1 MDVND
6 IKPSAGN
13 NSSPYIAIALGYV
26 PAGIVFGS
34 ISFIF
39 GIPLYYVIG
48 LSLIVYSGA
57 VQSAFVGFW
66 ASGFSVFGILLTA
79 FLLNSRHS
87 FYGAHIE
94 RKMGVF
100 SLRRVFLVAP
110 FITDEVYAL
119 AVSADRPG
127 WKWLFNL
134 SMFGYANWILSSIA
148 GYLIFSSL
156 PLKYLEELTIGL
168 SALFLSL
175 FIPQTKNRDGVI
187 VAAVSISVALVVRI
201 SDLPD
206 YFISVAILAGL
217 ITGAVLIMRKE
228 VSH

>member
-6 IKPSAGN
+6 IKTSVGN
-13 NSSPYIAIALGYV
+13 HSSPYIAVALGYI

-100 SLRRVFLVAP
+100 SLRRVLLVAP

-119 AVSADRPG
+119 AVSSNRTG

-134 SMFGYANWILSSIA
+134 SIFGYVNWALSSVA
-148 GYLIFSSL
+148 GYLIFSRL
-156 PLKYLEELTIGL
+156 PLRYLEELTIGL

-175 FIPQTKNRDGVI
+175 FIPQIKKMDGAI
-187 VAAVSISVALVVRI
+187 VAAVSISVALFVRI
-201 SDLPD
+201 SELPD
-206 YFISVAILAGL
+206 YYISVAILAGL
-217 ITGAVLIMRKE
+217 ITGSVLIMKKGA
-228 VSH
+228 SH